1 MPHTPRLLIAVF
13 LTGSLASCTKE
24 AAPPPPPAPKPAV
37 ISGERLTYVV
47 GCVNC
52 HHQTPKEI
60 LNAPPL
66 LVVKGYSLP
75 EFKALLKSGVARDG
89 RDLYAQGSIM
99 GIVAREQLSFLS
111 DEEVAAVHA
120 FLQKDWTT
128 ERAAK
133 EDAKIA
139 TFPPPTFVKK

>member
-1 MPHTPRLLIAVF
+1 MSWRIP
-13 LTGSLASCTKE
+13 LTEVTLGEEE
-24 AAPPPPPAPKPAV
+24 AQAAADV
-37 ISGERLTYVV
+37 VRSGWLTQGERVIAFEREVSCDDAVAGVERDRSAAHRL
-47 GCVNC
+47 
-52 HHQTPKEI
+52 
-60 LNAPPL
+60 
-66 LVVKGYSLP
+66 
-75 EFKALLKSGVARDG
+75 SGVARDG